1 MANQVWQARKI
12 VGGSARG
19 QALVS
24 TEPVCFL
31 GGVDVKTGL
40 FTERGHQLEGKNISN
55 KILVFPNGKGS
66 TGGSYLLYE
75 ASMNHVGPAAVVN
88 LKADPV
94 TVVGCII
101 SKVPMVCVAE
111 EEILTSIHTGDEV
124 EVDATGGQVRLV
136 KRQSESLR

>member
-1 MANQVWQARKI
+1 MSDQVWQARKI
-12 VGGSARG
+12 VGGKARA

-24 TEPVCFL
+24 TEEVCFL

-40 FTERGHQLEGKNISN
+40 FTEHGHQLQGQNISN
-55 KILVFPNGKGS
+55 KILIFPNGKGS

-101 SKVPMVCVAE
+101 SKVPMVCVSE
-111 EEILTSIHTGDEV
+111 KEILNVIHTGDEI
-124 EVDATGGQVRLV
+124 EVDADAGKVRLI
-136 KRQSESLR
+136 KKAE